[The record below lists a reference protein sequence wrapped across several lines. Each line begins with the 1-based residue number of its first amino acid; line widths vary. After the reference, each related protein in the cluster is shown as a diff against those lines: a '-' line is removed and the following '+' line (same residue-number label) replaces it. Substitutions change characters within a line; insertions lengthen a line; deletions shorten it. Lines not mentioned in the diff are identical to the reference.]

1 MDILSNLDVW
11 AKLLTLAITFI
22 ASFLLMDKFMP
33 LEKDEEFLDVPDFI
47 KGKDSD
53 FYGN

>member
-1 MDILSNLDVW
+1 MELANFEIWEKWLMLLSCFLISGVVVWKMDITDN
-11 AKLLTLAITFI
+11 
-22 ASFLLMDKFMP
+22 
-33 LEKDEEFLDVPDFI
+33 KDDFLDVPDFI